1 MTQQGNRPH
10 LSAADIRRAFGE
22 FFMARGHLAPPPAS
36 LVPAGD
42 PSVLFT
48 TAGMQQFKPYYLGV
62 DTPPAR
68 RLTTCQRCF
77 RTSDIE
83 NVGRTARHLTF
94 FEMLGNF
101 SIGDYFKRE
110 AIGWALEFSD
120 ELGIDRS
127 RVKVSVFGG
136 DEQVPADDE
145 AIAIWK
151 SYGFTDADIVHL
163 GRGDNF
169 WGPAGA
175 TGPCGP
181 CTELYYDM
189 GEQYG
194 CGQPDCGPGCE
205 CDRWMEYWNLVFVQ
219 YEMNERGEL
228 SELAAQSID
237 TGMGLERIT
246 AVHQGVVTVYET
258 DAFRPLIELGEQLSG
273 TTYGQSEAVARALRT
288 MVEHARGIAFLI
300 MDGVLPGNEGRDYVL
315 RRIIRRAV
323 QQGVSIGL
331 DEPFLARLCDR
342 VVDLMG
348 EAYPALPGSREAIVS
363 IVGEEEVRFTR
374 TLAQGMGILE
384 EALRRS
390 RDSGAELPPEV
401 AFELHD
407 TYGFPFDLTREIV
420 QDRGMSVDEAGFER
434 LMAEQRRRA
443 RAAQRAGE
451 SGPGEL
457 EAFQRDTAAL
467 ETTFVGYERL
477 EVYTMVRAARVLA
490 DGRVALKLEESPF
503 YAEGGGQ
510 VADAGWIHTDSGKL
524 DVVDVV
530 RFENDQVIVGLPT
543 EGVVVEGERAKAMVN
558 AVRRHQTACNHTA
571 THLLHNA
578 LRIVL
583 GDDVRQ
589 AGSLVRPD
597 KLRFDYKTR
606 RAPTAAELHQIEDL
620 VNRRIVENH
629 AVRPFVTTREYA
641 AELGALAFFEEKYGE
656 FVRVLEIDEF
666 SRELCGGTHVSST
679 SQIGLCKVTAST
691 SVGANT
697 RRIEAITSAAAIEHY
712 RDVEA
717 REEALAS
724 ELAVAPD
731 RVPDAV
737 WRRLAELARLQATVQ
752 AVESGERHGRVDEL
766 LSRALSLGGATFVA
780 GEVEVARPDDL
791 LVLADEIRERR
802 PEVAVAL
809 LAAID
814 GRVAVVVA
822 ASDALVGRGLRASDV
837 LSAMM
842 PALGGRGGGKPTLAR
857 GGGGNVGGIGAAL
870 EAAVARARELLGG

>member
-1 MTQQGNRPH
+1 MTQRHNGPP
-10 LSAADIRRAFGE
+10 LSSAAIRRAFGE
-22 FFMARGHLAPPPAS
+22 FFAARGHLAPAPAS

-77 RTSDIE
+77 RTSDVE

-110 AIGWALEFSD
+110 AIAWALEFSD
-120 ELGIDRS
+120 EMAIDRA

-136 DEQVPADDE
+136 DDQVPADDE

-151 SYGFTDADIVHL
+151 SHGFADDDIVHL

-169 WGPAGA
+169 WGPAGP

-181 CTELYYDM
+181 CTELYFDM
-189 GEQYG
+189 GEQLG
-194 CGQPDCGPGCE
+194 CGRPECAPGCE

-219 YEMNERGEL
+219 YEMDADGGL
-228 SELAAQSID
+228 SPLAAQSID
-237 TGMGLERIT
+237 TGMGLERVT

-258 DAFRPLIELGEQLSG
+258 DAFRPLIELAERLSG
-273 TTYGQSEAVARALRT
+273 ATYGSAEVVTRALRT
-288 MVEHARGIAFLI
+288 IAEHSRGIAFLI

-323 QQGVSIGL
+323 QQGVAIGL
-331 DEPFLARLCDR
+331 DEPFLARLCER

-348 EAYPALPGSREAIVS
+348 EAYPALLTSREAIVE
-363 IVGEEEVRFTR
+363 VVTQEEARFTH
-374 TLAQGMGILE
+374 TLSQGMSILD
-384 EALRRS
+384 EALRRA

-420 QDRGMSVDEAGFER
+420 QDADMSVDEAGFER
-434 LMAEQRRRA
+434 LMAEQRERA
-443 RAAQRAGE
+443 RSAQRAGE

-477 EVYTMVRAARVLA
+477 EAYTVVRAARVLA

-510 VADAGWIHTDSGKL
+510 VADTGWIHTDSGKL
-524 DVVDVV
+524 DVLDVA
-530 RFENDQVIVGLPT
+530 RFESDQVIVGRLT
-543 EGVVVEGERAKAMVN
+543 EGSVVEGERAKAMVN

-589 AGSLVRPD
+589 AGSLVSPD

-606 RAPTAAELHQIEDL
+606 RSPTLAELRQIEDL

-629 AVRPFVTTREYA
+629 PVRPFVTTREYA
-641 AELGALAFFEEKYGE
+641 AEIGALAFFEEKYGE

-679 SQIGLCKVTAST
+679 SQIGLCKITAST

-697 RRIEAITSAAAIEHY
+697 RRLEAITSAAAIEHY
-712 RDVEA
+712 RGLEA
-717 REEALAS
+717 REAALAA
-724 ELAVAPD
+724 ELGVPAD
-731 RVPDAV
+731 RLAGTVR
-737 WRRLAELARLQATVQ
+737 RRLAEIDQLRQA
-752 AVESGERHGRVDEL
+752 AGAAASGERHGRVDEL
-766 LSRALSLGGATFVA
+766 LAGALAVSGATLVA
-780 GEVEVARPDDL
+780 GQVDAQKPDEL
-791 LVLADEIRERR
+791 LALADEIRATR
-802 PEVAVAL
+802 PDAAVIL

-822 ASDALVGRGLRASDV
+822 ASDALVGRGLRAGEV

-842 PALGGRGGGKPTLAR
+842 PAVDGRGGGKPTLAR
-857 GGGGNVGGIGAAL
+857 GGGTNLGGMAAAL
-870 EAAVARARELLGG
+870 QAGLVRARELLGD